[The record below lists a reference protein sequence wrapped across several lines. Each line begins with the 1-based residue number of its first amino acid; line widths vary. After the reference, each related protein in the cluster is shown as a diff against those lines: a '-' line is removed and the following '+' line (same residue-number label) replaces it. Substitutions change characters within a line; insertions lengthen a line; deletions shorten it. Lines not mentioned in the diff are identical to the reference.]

1 MKLETRIRRQLKA
14 HVEKRHG
21 LITAPDALLDRLLEE
36 VEKWLAEQK
45 QQYRISNSSV
55 RMEVVDEI
63 SSEIRKEAR

>member
-21 LITAPDALLDRLLEE
+21 LITAPVVLLDHILKE
-36 VEKWLAEQK
+36 VEKWLTEQK
-45 QQYRISNSSV
+45 QQYRSSNSLV

-63 SSEIRKEAR
+63 LSEIRKE